1 VLTLSVMLDQRIA
14 VRSAAGLAR
23 VVSVE
28 AIPVALPLRAPA
40 QFASGTIST
49 ADNVI
54 VRVHSDAGLVGC
66 AEAQARPYTYGE
78 TQSSIVEAVNTWFGP
93 RLIGVDPV
101 AHERAR
107 AVTAGLE
114 GNRCAASAVMVALA
128 DLAAQILGIS
138 CSAMLGGAADSVQ
151 VASMLSFREPDAMAA
166 EAVELHERFG
176 IAAFKVK
183 VGRDPELDLAA
194 VRAVRQAMPTAA
206 LYVDANRGWSLA
218 QAQRVGGELIEL
230 GVEAIEEPLDL
241 ADETG
246 RRRLAELWSV
256 PLAGDESCLDL
267 AGVADQLASH
277 IVGQVSIKVAR
288 TAFDESAAILA
299 YCRGCHV
306 RTVVGSQ
313 YEGALGAWAS
323 IAFAASSRE
332 LCQRPA
338 EASNFLDLAADLV
351 APPEIV
357 DGRVH
362 VSDASGLGVSL
373 DEHALATYRVDR

>member
-1 VLTLSVMLDQRIA
+1 VLEQRTSVA
-14 VRSAAGLAR
+14 PAAGVAR

-28 AIPVALPLRAPA
+28 AIPVVLPLRAPA
-40 QFASGTIST
+40 QFASGTIAT

-78 TQSSIVEAVNTWFGP
+78 TQSSIVEAVHAWFGP
-93 RLIGVDPV
+93 RLIGIDPV

-107 AVTAGLE
+107 AATAGGE

-128 DLAAQILGIS
+128 DLAAQILGVS
-138 CSAMLGGAADSVQ
+138 CSAMLGGASDSVE
-151 VASMLSFREPDAMAA
+151 VASMLSFGEPQAMAA

-176 IAAFKVK
+176 IAVFKVK
-183 VGRDPELDLAA
+183 VGRDPQLDLAA
-194 VRAVRQAMPTAA
+194 VRAVREAMPTAT
-206 LYVDANRGWSLA
+206 LYADANRGWSLA
-218 QAQRVGGELIEL
+218 QAEHVGPELIEL

-241 ADETG
+241 GDQTG

-267 AGVADQLASH
+267 AGVADQLASQT
-277 IVGQVSIKVAR
+277 VSQVSIKVAR

-299 YCRGCHV
+299 HCRACNV
-306 RTVVGSQ
+306 RAVVGSQ

-338 EASNFLDLAADLV
+338 EASNFLDLAVDLV
-351 APPEIV
+351 SPPEIRA
-357 DGRVH
+357 GRVR
-362 VSDASGLGVSL
+362 VRDAPGLGVSL
-373 DEHALATYRVDR
+373 DQDALATYRVDR

>member
-1 VLTLSVMLDQRIA
+1 MPTLSAMIEQRAA
-14 VRSAAGLAR
+14 VASAAGVAR
-23 VVSVE
+23 VVKVE

-40 QFASGTIST
+40 EFASGTIAT

-54 VRVHSDAGLVGC
+54 VRVHSDAGQVGC

-78 TQSSIVEAVNTWFGP
+78 TQRSIVEAVNTWYGP
-93 RLIGVDPV
+93 RLIGIDAV

-107 AVTAGLE
+107 AATAGLE
-114 GNRCAASAVMVALA
+114 GNRCAVSAVMVALA
-128 DLAAQILGIS
+128 DLAAQVLGVS
-138 CSAMLGGAADSVQ
+138 CGALLGGAADSVQ
-151 VASMLSFREPDAMAA
+151 VASMLSFREPAAMAA
-166 EAVELHERFG
+166 DAVELHERFG

-194 VRAVRQAMPTAA
+194 VRAVRQALPAA
-206 LYVDANRGWSLA
+206 TLYVDANRGWSLA

-246 RRRLAELWSV
+246 RRRLAAVWSV

-267 AGVADQLASH
+267 AGVARQLASH
-277 IVGQVSIKVAR
+277 TVGQVSIKVAR

-299 YCRGCHV
+299 HCRACNV
-306 RTVVGSQ
+306 PAVVGSQ

-351 APPEIV
+351 ARPEIV
-357 DGRVH
+357 DGRVQ
-362 VSDASGLGVSL
+362 VSNGPGLGVSL
-373 DEHALATYRVDR
+373 DEDALATYRVDR